1 MSGLNS
7 TLSDLG
13 YREAGALDV
22 PNIVQIHIV
31 AFPGFFMTL
40 LGPRFLERYYR
51 LLVDYPDKII
61 WVKQGDEGLEGFV
74 SGFLNPDLFYQ
85 GLRSRRW
92 SLFGSIIARVFC
104 NPGLIP
110 RLLASY
116 AQAGRSSKQ
125 EEPDVC
131 ELSSIAVPPGLSGRG
146 IGKGLVHAF
155 IEATRGKARSVVLTT
170 DADGNDDV
178 NGFYRSLGF
187 VCVGSYERSKG
198 RRMNMYRLRL
208 DA

>member
-1 MSGLNS
+1 MNGPNS
-7 TLSDLG
+7 SPSDLG
-13 YREAGALDV
+13 YRPAGLSDI
-22 PNIVQIHIV
+22 PGIVQIHMG

-40 LGPRFLERYYR
+40 LGPEFLERYYR
-51 LLVDYPDKII
+51 LVVDYPNKII
-61 WVKQGDEGLEGFV
+61 WVKQGSKGLEGFV

-85 GLRSRRW
+85 CLRRRRW
-92 SLFGSIIARVFC
+92 SLFGSIMARISC

-116 AQAGRSSKQ
+116 AQAGQSSQQ

-155 IEATRGKARSVVLTT
+155 IEATRGKARSIVLTT

-187 VCVGSYERSKG
+187 ACEGSYERSKG
-198 RRMNMYRLRL
+198 RRMNKYRLML
-208 DA
+208 DT